1 MCCDVVDD
9 TIFGGEYVKLIRFVT
24 HNISNTSNI
33 LSYEF
38 LQNEYVGLQVK
49 NFTSI
54 KIRIANV
61 RGQTIKCDP
70 LIPTRLQIE
79 FVNV

>member
-1 MCCDVVDD
+1 M
-9 TIFGGEYVKLIRFVT
+9 RFVT
-24 HNISNTSNI
+24 HNTSNISDI

-49 NFTSI
+49 HFTSI

-61 RGQTIKCDP
+61 KGETIRCDP
-70 LIPTRLQIE
+70 SIPTRLQIL
-79 FVNV
+79 FKNTFIIKSV